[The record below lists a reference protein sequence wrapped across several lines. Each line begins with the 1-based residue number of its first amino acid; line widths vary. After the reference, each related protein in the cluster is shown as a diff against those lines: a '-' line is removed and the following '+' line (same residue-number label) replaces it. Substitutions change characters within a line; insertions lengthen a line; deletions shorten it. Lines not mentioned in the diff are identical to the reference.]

1 MTEAGRDIPAL
12 VRSQFRSALP
22 AKLGIALSG
31 GGDSMALMHLLHD
44 CFGSGEVQLFAATV
58 DHGLRPGSAD
68 EAAAAGAA
76 AARLGIPHEVLHWA
90 DRPQDG
96 NLQAQARAAR
106 YELLCGWARQHG
118 IPVLALGHTADDQAE
133 TVLMRMARASGVTGL
148 SGMAAR
154 RTHKG
159 VTLLRPLLDVTRSEL
174 RRYLEARGVDW
185 AEDPSNEDTR
195 FERVRVRK
203 ALEHLAP
210 LGLTPEVL
218 AGVAR
223 NMSKAREALDWYVF
237 LAARDLAHV
246 QAGAVV
252 LCQRKFRT
260 LPVEISH
267 RLLVRAVQW
276 VSGAAYPPRR
286 VPMEKAVQ
294 AARNGS
300 SATLAGCHLVSTAKQ
315 VWVCRE
321 YNAVNGVTALPGQL
335 WDGRWKIFG
344 GDAKGCEVRALGR
357 QGLAQ
362 CPDWRAT
369 GVPGPVLEGTPAVWR
384 GARLAAAPAA
394 GLANG
399 WSAETAG
406 SEEEFFASLLSH

>member
-1 MTEAGRDIPAL
+1 
-12 VRSQFRSALP
+12 
-22 AKLGIALSG
+22 
-31 GGDSMALMHLLHD
+31 MALMHLLHD
-44 CFGSGEVQLFAATV
+44 CFGGGDVQLFAATV
-58 DHGLRPGSAD
+58 DHGLRPDSAD

-76 AARLGIPHEVLHWA
+76 AGRLGIPHEVLHWEN
-90 DRPQDG
+90 RPQEG

-106 YELLCGWARQHG
+106 YDLLCSWARRHG

-148 SGMAAR
+148 SGMAER
-154 RTHKG
+154 RTRDG

-174 RRYLEARGVDW
+174 RRYLEARGIDW

-195 FERVRVRK
+195 FERVRVRQ
-203 ALEHLAP
+203 ALEQLAP
-210 LGLTPEVL
+210 LGLTPGVI
-218 AGVAR
+218 AKVAR
-223 NMSKAREALDWYVF
+223 NMGKAREALDWYVF
-237 LAARDLAHV
+237 LAARDLVHV

-252 LCQRKFRT
+252 MCQRKFRT
-260 LPVEISH
+260 LPGEISH
-267 RLLVRAVQW
+267 RLLVRAFQW
-276 VSGAAYPPRR
+276 TSGAAYPPRR
-286 VPMEKAVQ
+286 VPMEKAVL

-300 SATLAGCHLVSTAKQ
+300 SVTLAGCRLVSTAKQ
-315 VWVCRE
+315 VWICRE
-321 YNAVNGVTALPGQL
+321 YNAVKGETALPGQR

-362 CPDWRAT
+362 CPDWRAA
-369 GVPGPVLEGTPAVWR
+369 GVPGAVLEATPAVWH

>member
-1 MTEAGRDIPAL
+1 
-12 VRSQFRSALP
+12 
-22 AKLGIALSG
+22 
-31 GGDSMALMHLLHD
+31 
-44 CFGSGEVQLFAATV
+44 
-58 DHGLRPGSAD
+58 
-68 EAAAAGAA
+68 
-76 AARLGIPHEVLHWA
+76 VLHWEN
-90 DRPQDG
+90 RSQEG

-106 YELLCGWARQHG
+106 YDLLCSWARRHG

-148 SGMAAR
+148 SGMAER
-154 RTHKG
+154 RTRDG

-174 RRYLEARGVDW
+174 RRYLEARGIDW

-195 FERVRVRK
+195 FERVRVRQ
-203 ALEHLAP
+203 ALEQLAP
-210 LGLTPEVL
+210 LGLTPGVI
-218 AGVAR
+218 AKVAR
-223 NMSKAREALDWYVF
+223 NMGKAREALDWYVF
-237 LAARDLAHV
+237 LAARDLVHV

-260 LPVEISH
+260 LPGEISH
-267 RLLVRAVQW
+267 RLLVRAFQW
-276 VSGAAYPPRR
+276 ISGAAYPPRR
-286 VPMEKAVQ
+286 VPMEKAVL

-300 SATLAGCHLVSTAKQ
+300 SVTLAGCRLVSTAKQ
-315 VWVCRE
+315 VWICRE
-321 YNAVNGVTALPGQL
+321 YNAVKGETALPGQR

-362 CPDWRAT
+362 CPDWRAA
-369 GVPGPVLEGTPAVWR
+369 GVPGAVLEATPAVWH

-394 GLANG
+394 GLAKG

>member
-1 MTEAGRDIPAL
+1 
-12 VRSQFRSALP
+12 
-22 AKLGIALSG
+22 
-31 GGDSMALMHLLHD
+31 MALMHLLHD
-44 CFGSGEVQLFAATV
+44 CFGGGDVQLFAATV
-58 DHGLRPGSAD
+58 DHGLRPEAAD

-76 AARLGIPHEVLHWA
+76 AGRLGIPHEVLHWEN
-90 DRPQDG
+90 RPQEG

-106 YELLCGWARQHG
+106 YDLLCSWARRHG

-148 SGMAAR
+148 SGMAER
-154 RTHKG
+154 RTRDG

-174 RRYLEARGVDW
+174 RRYLEARGIDW

-195 FERVRVRK
+195 FERVRVRQ
-203 ALEHLAP
+203 ALEQLAP
-210 LGLTPEVL
+210 LGLTPGVI
-218 AGVAR
+218 AKVAR
-223 NMSKAREALDWYVF
+223 NMGKAREALDWYVF
-237 LAARDLAHV
+237 LAARDLVHV

-260 LPVEISH
+260 LPGEISH
-267 RLLVRAVQW
+267 RLLVRAFQW
-276 VSGAAYPPRR
+276 ISGAAYPPRR
-286 VPMEKAVQ
+286 VPMEKAVL

-300 SATLAGCHLVSTAKQ
+300 SVTLAGCRLVSTAKQ
-315 VWVCRE
+315 VWICRE
-321 YNAVNGVTALPGQL
+321 YNAVKGETALPGQR

-362 CPDWRAT
+362 CPDWRAA
-369 GVPGPVLEGTPAVWR
+369 GVPGAVLEATPAVWH